1 MDHLDHPGDGLYA
14 FDHLDVVVVDHP
26 GNEGYVVQQ
35 VIDGHHHLYS
45 IRGRNIIIV
54 FIIFQMEHK
63 QENGIATYLLVGK
76 KVLVPPGY
84 ICFELFQGSPTH

>member
-26 GNEGYVVQQ
+26 GNEGNVVQQ

-45 IRGRNIIIV
+45 IRGRNMIIV
-54 FIIFQMEHK
+54 RLHYK
-63 QENGIATYLLVGK
+63 NKIATYLLVGK